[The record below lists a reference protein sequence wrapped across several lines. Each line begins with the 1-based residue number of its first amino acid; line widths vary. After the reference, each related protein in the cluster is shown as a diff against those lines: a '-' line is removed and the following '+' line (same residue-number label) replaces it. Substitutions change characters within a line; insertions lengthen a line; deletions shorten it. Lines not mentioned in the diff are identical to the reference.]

1 MYWSVSA
8 SCSYD
13 RILVFLYD
21 TASIRDLSKCHFN
34 EKQKRSTI
42 ETKSIDE
49 NCHDGFDVDLEDL
62 CNDSEHRLEQIR

>member
-1 MYWSVSA
+1 MMGTSQTISWPLYWSVSA
-8 SCSYD
+8 SCND
-13 RILVFLYD
+13 DQILVFLSD

-42 ETKSIDE
+42 ETNSIEE

-62 CNDSEHRLEQIR
+62 